1 MRDLYIKVTLKIYV
15 INHTLM
21 YIKCTLCILHWSK
34 RIIIFQLVFHLRWM
48 QFSQH
53 SEAIPLY
60 HSYSNPI
67 GRAVEIPRMSIYMPS
82 LHPAHLP
89 GDRTDISAVNNKFNL
104 LKNVNNYILPEL
116 TRNRSI
122 LLQICAHTFVIFTL

>member
-1 MRDLYIKVTLKIYV
+1 MYV
-15 INHTLM
+15 
-21 YIKCTLCILHWSK
+21 LHSSK

-60 HSYSNPI
+60 HGYSNPI

-82 LHPAHLP
+82 LHPAYLP
-89 GDRTDISAVNNKFNL
+89 GDQINISAVNKTFNL
-104 LKNVNNYILPEL
+104 LRNSNNYTLYYNII
-116 TRNRSI
+116 RNSDQFFCKYIRI
-122 LLQICAHTFVIFTL
+122 RL

>member
-1 MRDLYIKVTLKIYV
+1 
-15 INHTLM
+15 
-21 YIKCTLCILHWSK
+21 
-34 RIIIFQLVFHLRWM
+34 M

-60 HSYSNPI
+60 HGYSNPI

-89 GDRTDISAVNNKFNL
+89 GDQIDILAANNKFS
-104 LKNVNNYILPEL
+104 LKILVTL
-116 TRNRSI
+116 YSRTIIRN
-122 LLQICAHTFVIFTL
+122 